1 MTCATMG
8 TMKKLQLVAFW
19 CCIILHAVVSMDIQ
33 HEFEKH
39 TEVSIAA
46 DTRGRRDVIEEEK
59 FFNIN
64 SEIRRESNLNH
75 PTPWM
80 PGPLPPEEDPTT
92 KISLTNPEVKEVLPL
107 YQTTEGVT
115 DKPTGR
121 GARASNEN
129 WIKLPFPDRDNHR
142 DDILTPP
149 QPSGDLINSRMPRVN
164 FVTQNKQ
171 LEASE
176 SRNDKESIQRATR
189 TDDIRTEFVRPG
201 EEKPYKPVYPRQA
214 VYYPE
219 ESRRQF
225 YDDRFYPVDDMY
237 RRDPYF
243 DLYDRR
249 RFPVPVYPGP
259 RIDRYDETFDNYVP
273 RKPKRIIYYDHL
285 PEVMRTPPNVDLR
298 HRFGV
303 DPYRRFDDDYY
314 ARNGRYDYRFRN
326 RYPYA
331 PLRKEERNYRDL
343 AGAGSVVKD
352 KKTDDKVTPTP
363 VLPQKEDKFKNSN
376 TNNNNNNNVNRN
388 VNVNRNLIN
397 SHQYHDGLD
406 SYTDQL
412 SHKAFQDVLRPDDGY
427 LRFEEPLFQGAI
439 EDPYQ
444 RKY

>member
-1 MTCATMG
+1 MG
-8 TMKKLQLVAFW
+8 TMKKQMVAFW
-19 CCIILHAVVSMDIQ
+19 GCILLHAAVSMDIQ

-39 TEVSIAA
+39 TEVSIAS

-64 SEIRRESNLNH
+64 SEIRKESNMNH
-75 PTPWM
+75 QTPWM
-80 PGPLPPEEDPTT
+80 PGPLPPDEDPTT

-107 YQTTEGVT
+107 YQTTERVT

-129 WIKLPFPDRDNHR
+129 WIKLPFPDRDDHR

-149 QPSGDLINSRMPRVN
+149 QPSGDLINTRMPRVN

-201 EEKPYKPVYPRQA
+201 EETKPYKPVYPRQA

-219 ESRRQF
+219 ESRRHY
-225 YDDRFYPVDDMY
+225 YDDRFYPADDMY

-249 RFPVPVYPGP
+249 RYPVYPGP
-259 RIDRYDETFDNYVP
+259 RIDRYDDTYDNYVP
-273 RKPKRIIYYDHL
+273 RKPKRIIYYAHL

-298 HRFGV
+298 TRFGV

-314 ARNGRYDYRFRN
+314 ARNGRYDYRFRS

-343 AGAGSVVKD
+343 AGAGTVTKD

-363 VLPQKEDKFKNSN
+363 VLPQKEDKYK
-376 TNNNNNNNVNRN
+376 NNNANNINNNNRN

-406 SYTDQL
+406 SYSDQL
-412 SHKAFQDVLRPDDGY
+412 SHKTFQDVLRPDDGY
-427 LRFEEPLFQGAI
+427 LRFEEPLFQGAV

>member
-1 MTCATMG
+1 LNTVN
-8 TMKKLQLVAFW
+8 QIV
-19 CCIILHAVVSMDIQ
+19 ILYCFGFQIHFQPDNR
-33 HEFEKH
+33 E
-39 TEVSIAA
+39 
-46 DTRGRRDVIEEEK
+46 RRDVIEEEK
-59 FFNIN
+59 YFNANYNMAKDNIK
-64 SEIRRESNLNH
+64 E
-75 PTPWM
+75 PWI

-92 KISLTNPEVKEVLPL
+92 KVSLTNTEVKEVLPL
-107 YQTTEGVT
+107 FQTTERVT

-129 WIKLPFPDRDNHR
+129 WIKLPFPDRDEVQR
-142 DDILTPP
+142 DVLTPP

-189 TDDIRTEFVRPG
+189 TDNIRTEFVRPDR
-201 EEKPYKPVYPRQA
+201 EDERPKSYKPVYPRQA

-219 ESRRQF
+219 ESRRQY
-225 YDDRFYPVDDMY
+225 YDEKFYPADDLY

-249 RFPVPVYPGP
+249 RYPVYGSS
-259 RIDRYDETFDNYVP
+259 RIDRYDDSYDNYLP
-273 RKPKRIIYYDHL
+273 RKPKRIIYYANL
-285 PEVMRTPPNVDLR
+285 PDVVRTPPSVDLR
-298 HRFGV
+298 YRYST

-314 ARNGRYDYRFRN
+314 GRTGRYDYRFRN

-343 AGAGSVVKD
+343 AGAGTVSKD
-352 KKTDDKVTPTP
+352 KKIEEKITPTP
-363 VLPQKEDKFKNSN
+363 ILPKKEENPRSI
-376 TNNNNNNNVNRN
+376 TNNNNNDNR
-388 VNVNRNLIN
+388 NVNRNLIN

-406 SYTDQL
+406 SYSDQL
-412 SHKAFQDVLRPDDGY
+412 SHKNYPDVLRHDDSY
-427 LRFEEPLFQGAI
+427 LRFEEPLFQGTV